1 MKRAKSLQNVS
12 IGISFVAQQLQH
24 FMEEKHYLWDLSKC
38 VTMRTIVQFSH
49 YGVHLVCVL
58 CLLGLL

>member
-24 FMEEKHYLWDLSKC
+24 YLWDLSKC
-38 VTMRTIVQFSH
+38 VP
-49 YGVHLVCVL
+49 CVL
-58 CLLGLL
+58 